1 MSLES
6 WESGAV
12 TRVYPMEKCHKFYAS
27 ISYLFTPRQDG
38 SVHAGYYET
47 GACSG
52 PATPIYGDPEDYSR
66 TFILPA
72 EIIDSTACHNLSS
85 YLIPYGILEYTK
97 NETIYGRMYT
107 SYSEGGLKYGNL
119 SNIKSSGCA
128 LSPFPALFISLV
140 FLFVF

>member
-47 GACSG
+47 GDCSG
-52 PATPIYGDPEDYSR
+52 PAAPIYGD
-66 TFILPA
+66 ILDHLFFLPK
-72 EIIDSTACHNLSS
+72 S
-85 YLIPYGILEYTK
+85 LIQLLVMTYP
-97 NETIYGRMYT
+97 TI
-107 SYSEGGLKYGNL
+107 
-119 SNIKSSGCA
+119 
-128 LSPFPALFISLV
+128 
-140 FLFVF
+140 

>member
-6 WESGAV
+6 WSGAV
-12 TRVYPMEKCHKFYAS
+12 ARLYPIEKCHKNYATAS
-27 ISYLFTPRQDG
+27 FLFTPNNDG
-38 SVHAGYYET
+38 SVHAGLYET

-52 PATPIYGDPEDYSR
+52 PAAPIYGDPEDYSR
-66 TFILPA
+66 PFILPT
-72 EIIDSTACHNLSS
+72 EIINSTACHDLFD
-85 YLIPYGILEYTK
+85 YLKPYDIFELTGLDK
-97 NETIYGRMYT
+97 IYGRMYT